1 MSNSK
6 SSFAGF
12 VDGYKSR
19 NIATIEGVVNN
30 KIEEIIDFLTS
41 LTDAQNNH
49 PNFNRILNRNIN
61 LLKKTGQ
68 TDMID
73 SLISFGE
80 SLKSSVELINNA
92 TNASTE
98 KREKMRKVIYD
109 FGEIAKMTEDN
120 ALIDLAIFLA
130 SNFKY

>member
-1 MSNSK
+1 MSKSK

-41 LTDAQNNH
+41 LADAQNNP
-49 PNFNRILNRNIN
+49 PNFNQILNRNIN
-61 LLKKTGQ
+61 LLKKIGQ
-68 TDMID
+68 SDMID
-73 SLISFGE
+73 SLVSFGE

-92 TNASTE
+92 TNGSPE
-98 KREKMRKVIYD
+98 KEEKMRKVIYD

-120 ALIDLAIFLA
+120 GLIDLAIFLA